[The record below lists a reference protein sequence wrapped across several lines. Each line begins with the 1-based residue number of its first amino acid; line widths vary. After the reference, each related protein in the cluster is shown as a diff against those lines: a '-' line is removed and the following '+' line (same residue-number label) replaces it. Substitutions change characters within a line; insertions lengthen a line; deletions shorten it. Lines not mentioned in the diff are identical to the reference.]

1 MLRLVAEQERLR
13 PAGERGGVGVAGE
26 VHGRAQVPYSPDD
39 RWATGQ
45 PPLPLRRRAP
55 GGALGCA
62 GNPDVR
68 TPHLDSSRGRG
79 ALRPRLRQHPRLHPS
94 PGVAPH
100 RAVAGAPR
108 GAEQRPPRAL
118 RAGHPL
124 RGAGPGGGGPA
135 TAAGTSGSGTWGLA
149 QGPLHAPARPAWAS
163 TTSGPPG
170 SATTATCA
178 RCTTGTSRGPGG
190 PGRALRAGGAD
201 RPGPGVAGGAAG
213 GRGRATLLSLR
224 LLRAPARS
232 VRAPPTRCRGL
243 VRPSP

>member
-1 MLRLVAEQERLR
+1 MVARRYHTL
-13 PAGERGGVGVAGE
+13 
-26 VHGRAQVPYSPDD
+26 PDD

-55 GGALGCA
+55 GGGPGLRREPGRAHA
-62 GNPDVR
+62 PPR
-68 TPHLDSSRGRG
+68 FPRRGRG
-79 ALRPRLRQHPRLHPS
+79 ALRPRLRQHPRLHPL

-100 RAVAGAPR
+100 RAVAGEPR

-124 RGAGPGGGGPA
+124 RGAGPGGGGGRLPLRVHREVA
-135 TAAGTSGSGTWGLA
+135 PGGLA
-149 QGPLHAPARPAWAS
+149 QGPLHAPRP
-163 TTSGPPG
+163 GPPG
-170 SATTATCA
+170 LRPPLGLLGVPPPLPAPGVPPGRVA
-178 RCTTGTSRGPGG
+178 GPGD

-232 VRAPPTRCRGL
+232 VRAPPTRRRGL
-243 VRPSP
+243 VRPSLP